1 MDGFE
6 AYKFANAVNLHFN
19 SDYDCF
25 KYRFKTRVSQ
35 KSYWGRPDKYQ
46 LTKIGKRFKSKDE
59 IIRYFAAHQVAGN
72 KWVGDMIRNED
83 VYVDYLKKIE
93 SLSYNFRE
101 ELDQLSEYKLDEL
114 LTIDNNSNYPK
125 IINKYLEDTV
135 SLETICVLN
144 SLTGFMHDANK
155 KITETI
161 MWPDLYK
168 KVIKYEPFITFDN
181 KKFIGIIFD
190 VFGK

>member
-25 KYRFKTRVSQ
+25 KYHFKTRVSQ

-72 KWVGDMIRNED
+72 KWVGDMIRDED

-101 ELDQLSEYKLDEL
+101 ELDQLSEYKLDDL
-114 LTIDNNSNYPK
+114 LIIDINSNYPM

-144 SLTGFMHDANK
+144 SLTGFMQDADK

-161 MWPDLYK
+161 MWPDLFK
-168 KVIKYEPFITFDN
+168 KVVKYEPFINFNN
-181 KKFIGIIFD
+181 KKFVGIIFD